1 MDRWIQKQRINR
13 AIQYIPSESTVLDI
27 GCFQGELF
35 KHMGKR
41 LGMGYG
47 IDPLLPGTIE
57 NHRFTLFKGHF
68 PDTWKLKVKLNCV
81 TMLAVLEHIP
91 AEQHQRT
98 VNRIF
103 DALVPG
109 GLVILTVPSNQA
121 DRLLSPLKR
130 LGIIQGMS
138 LEEHYGFKSADTKI
152 LFEKAGFRL
161 IKHRS
166 FQFGLNNLFVF
177 MRIE

>member
-13 AIQYIPSESTVLDI
+13 AMEHIPSASTVLDI

-35 KHMGKR
+35 YRMGSR
-41 LGMGYG
+41 LGTGYG
-47 IDPLLPGTIE
+47 IDPLLSGTVE
-57 NHRFTLFKGHF
+57 NPRFTLLKGRF
-68 PDTWKLKVKLNCV
+68 PDNWNENVKLHCI

-91 AEQHQRT
+91 AEKQPPAIKK
-98 VNRIF
+98 IF
-103 DALVPG
+103 NSLMPG

-130 LGIIQGMS
+130 LGIVRGMS
-138 LEEHYGFKSADTKI
+138 FEEHYGFKSADTKS
-152 LFEKAGFRL
+152 LFANAGFTL
-161 IKHRS
+161 IKHSR

-177 MRIE
+177 KRIE